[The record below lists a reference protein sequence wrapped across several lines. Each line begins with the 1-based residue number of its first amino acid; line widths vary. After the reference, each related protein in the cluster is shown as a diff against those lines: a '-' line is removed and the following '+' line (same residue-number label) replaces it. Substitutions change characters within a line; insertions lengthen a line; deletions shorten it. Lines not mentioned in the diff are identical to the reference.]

1 MPLNE
6 SFVFASLSS
15 GNLTGGNKDVT
26 EDHVSDTSIDGILSD
41 DASHD
46 SDTIYKDDV
55 VSDDVLPAEDE
66 VLQDDSQDVD
76 ELLQDHSTAP
86 TQYRVDIDGTSVFF
100 TVTPLDDVAILPASV
115 VPSTA
120 NYTPQ
125 AWQINLAE
133 HRSLGEHYLMWAQRT
148 SYGSTYYWRYYLAIG
163 RNISYSSNT
172 YTYHDAELY
181 TYYTYNNSTTYNVL
195 VSSGTVSGTTY
206 LVYSDLFF
214 DYVGADPVLTAS
226 PYITFLLAMIIIALL
241 VIGGK
246 RNV

>member
-46 SDTIYKDDV
+46 SDTIYKDDF

-76 ELLQDHSTAP
+76 ELLQDHSIVP

-100 TVTPLDDVAILPASV
+100 TVTPLDDVAVLPASV

-125 AWQINLAE
+125 AWQVNLAE
-133 HRSLGEHYLMWAQRT
+133 HRSLGEHYLMWAQRVMV
-148 SYGSTYYWRYYLAIG
+148 LHIIG
-163 RNISYSSNT
+163 VIILRLVEISLTLPTLTLIMTPNCILIIHT
-172 YTYHDAELY
+172 IILRLIMCRFLL
-181 TYYTYNNSTTYNVL
+181 VL
-195 VSSGTVSGTTY
+195 Y
-206 LVYSDLFF
+206 LVLLIWFIVICF
-214 DYVGADPVLTAS
+214 LIMLVL
-226 PYITFLLAMIIIALL
+226 IQFLRHRLTLPFC
-241 VIGGK
+241 
-246 RNV
+246 